1 METRAVVLTKM
12 ARAREQAEALAR
24 SNPDDAPWSRL
35 FELLQSYETMVQDHW
50 PLTSAEKEA
59 GALGWFSVRNIEEVF
74 PDLHTSLSDIA
85 YSLRHSGD

>member
-1 METRAVVLTKM
+1 METRAAVLMKI
-12 ARAREQAEALAR
+12 ARARALAEALAR

-50 PLTSAEKEA
+50 PLTSGEKDS
-59 GALGWFSVRNIEEVF
+59 GVLGWFSVRNIEEVF

-85 YSLRHSGD
+85 YSLRHSGE